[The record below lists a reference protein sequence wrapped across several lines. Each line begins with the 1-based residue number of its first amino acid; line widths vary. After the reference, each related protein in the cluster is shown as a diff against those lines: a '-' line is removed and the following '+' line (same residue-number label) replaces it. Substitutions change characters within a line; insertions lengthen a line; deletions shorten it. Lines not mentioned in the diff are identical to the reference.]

1 MLTRDPVLWLL
12 AFSAAATVL
21 LLLDR
26 RAKSRLHA
34 LDTWAQQHNLR
45 CEREV
50 QIAALAPLEPLAIV
64 PEVVEIQRGING
76 QLQLLGQVLGTS
88 LLAVQAGNR
97 HRPRSYLLGIFPAP
111 AETPALRVLPEADTD
126 APPNLGFVPMPA
138 SALPAGYRAEA
149 FTPLLRAVTDALAEV
164 LRDAGRDFRIELRS
178 GRILIATPAWSTDKP
193 EQLITMGARLSALL
207 HQVIAS
213 PPPTEAPE
221 RGCDAQNPGG
231 CRGCN

>member
-34 LDTWAQQHNLR
+34 LDTWAQRHNLR

-50 QIAALAPLEPLAIV
+50 EVAALTPLEPLAIV
-64 PEVVEIQRGING
+64 PEVVAIERGING
-76 QLQLLGQVLGTS
+76 QLHILGQVLSTW
-88 LLAVQAGNR
+88 LIAVQAGNR

-111 AETPALRVLPEADTD
+111 PETPALRVLPEADSD
-126 APPNLGFVPMPA
+126 APKNLGFVPMPA

-149 FTPLLRAVTDALAEV
+149 FAPLQRSVTEALAAALTE
-164 LRDAGRDFRIELRS
+164 AGPDFRIELRA
-178 GRILIATPAWSTDKP
+178 GRILLATPVWSADKP
-193 EQLITMGARLSALL
+193 EQLITLGARLSAVL
-207 HQVIAS
+207 HQLLAT
-213 PPPTEAPE
+213 PPGAEPAEPT
-221 RGCDAQNPGG
+221 CDAHTPGG